1 MRVRPDRNWFSAP
14 NGLGGRVVFAIFSHY
29 VVDGLTGM
37 RSSLPGGVQPRG
49 AADERPPPRAQ
60 SFSEAMPAG
69 AKNLASL
76 NSSDVDNAAP
86 FANAYITRYP
96 AHGVLHGVDLEGN
109 VSSCVVSIPGDPA
122 SGGGH
127 SWFFHCVALPSCT
140 AGGPST
146 CTSVL
151 GAAYLLTNW
160 RPSWTWP
167 WPSHGV
173 IGTGSFEYVAQGAL
187 GAELGGGHG
196 AHF

>member
-1 MRVRPDRNWFSAP
+1 
-14 NGLGGRVVFAIFSHY
+14 
-29 VVDGLTGM
+29 
-37 RSSLPGGVQPRG
+37 
-49 AADERPPPRAQ
+49 
-60 SFSEAMPAG
+60 MPAG

-173 IGTGSFEYVAQGAL
+173 IGTGSFEYVAQAPWGLNSAV
-187 GAELGGGHG
+187 AMVHISDPSGGV
-196 AHF
+196 A